1 MIQEDA
7 GHVTTKGFVTL
18 LDSVNAQL
26 GILEKLVLHVT
37 FIFLRKLG
45 SNHLQVHD
53 LGKSEIIE

>member
-37 FIFLRKLG
+37 FIFLRKFDSL
-45 SNHLQVHD
+45 NT
-53 LGKSEIIE
+53 